1 MAKGGE
7 GKRQEPQ
14 APARRPRKK
23 RKAAGGGEPHW
34 GWRVAY
40 YTTLTCVWCGVIVA
54 GVLAYFAADLPSTAG
69 LRRHDSTHAV
79 TLIDAKGRLI
89 ARRGID
95 GGMPVTLADL
105 PTYVPEAVIATEDRR
120 FYSHWGVDPWGL
132 GRALWVN
139 WEAGRVVQGGSTITQ
154 QLAKNLF
161 LEPQRTMTRKVQEA
175 LLAVYLEMSFSKDEI
190 LALYLN
196 RVYFGAG
203 AYGIDA
209 ASRRYFNK
217 PASKLTMIEAAILA
231 GLLKAPTRYSPVNG
245 IELAQQRASLVLDA
259 MVAAG
264 FITAEDKD
272 EAIRTR
278 PKLATSSTIQGNQYF
293 ADWVMERLPHFVG
306 RPQVD
311 LVVQTTLDLDLQREA
326 EAVVQNVLRER
337 GPAAGAEQAA
347 LIAMTTRGAVR
358 AMVGGRSYM
367 QSEFNRATLA
377 RRQPG
382 SAFKPFVYLT
392 AIENGRSPASRFID
406 APVTYRNWTP
416 QNFDEKYQGEM
427 SMAEALSRSINSI
440 AVRLC
445 LELGPGN
452 VAATAHRLGI
462 ASHLNAVPS
471 LALGTSEVTLLELT
485 KAYVP
490 FATGGRGAIAHGIES
505 VRAVNGEVLY
515 ARRGSGLGDVIEP
528 QAAGA
533 MNRMLVEAMRTGTG
547 KTAAIPGRPAAG
559 KTGTTQDFK
568 DAWFIGYT
576 GQLVTGVWVGNDSA
590 QPMKRVTGGTIP
602 AAIWKTFME
611 SATANDP
618 VTALPGTDIVDEPS
632 QVATNEG
639 TSAFDQLLG
648 SLFESKPEAKPKPAP
663 SSTN

>member
-1 MAKGGE
+1 MSKGGE
-7 GKRQEPQ
+7 GKRPEPQ

-23 RKAAGGGEPHW
+23 KKAGGEPHW
-34 GWRVAY
+34 GWRAAY
-40 YTTLTCVWCGVIVA
+40 YATLTFVWCGVIIA
-54 GVLAYFAADLPSTAG
+54 GVLAYFAADLPSTEG
-69 LRRHDSTHAV
+69 LRRHDTSHAV
-79 TLIDAKGRLI
+79 TLLDVKGRLI

-95 GGMPVTLADL
+95 GGMPVSLADL
-105 PTYVPEAVIATEDRR
+105 PAYVPQAVIATEDRR

-139 WEAGRVVQGGSTITQ
+139 FEAGRVVQGGSTITQ

-161 LEPQRTMTRKVQEA
+161 LEPQRTMSRKVQEA
-175 LLAVYLEMSFSKDEI
+175 LLALYLEMSFSKDEI
-190 LALYLN
+190 MALYLN

-217 PASKLTMIEAAILA
+217 PASKLTIIEAAILA
-231 GLLKAPTRYSPVNG
+231 GLLKAPTKYSPVHG
-245 IELAQQRASLVLDA
+245 IELAQQRATLVLDA
-259 MVAAG
+259 MVQAG
-264 FITAEDKD
+264 YISASQKD
-272 EAIRTR
+272 DAMRTR
-278 PKLATSSTIQGNQYF
+278 PKLATAPTVQGNQYF

-306 RPQVD
+306 RPESD

-326 EAVVQNVLRER
+326 EGAVQDVLQAR
-337 GPAAGAEQAA
+337 GPAANAEQGS
-347 LIAMTTRGAVR
+347 LIAMATDGAVR

-392 AIENGRSPASRFID
+392 AIENGRTPASRVVD

-427 SMAEALSRSINSI
+427 SLTDALARSINTI
-440 AVRLC
+440 AVKLC
-445 LELGPGN
+445 LELGPET

-462 ASHLNAVPS
+462 TSPLTAVPS
-471 LALGTSEVTLLELT
+471 LALGTSEVTLFELT

-490 FATGGRGAIAHGIES
+490 FAAGGRGAIAHGIES
-505 VRAVNGEVLY
+505 VRAVNGDVLY
-515 ARRGSGLGDVIEP
+515 ARRGSGLGDVIEAP
-528 QAAGA
+528 AAGA
-533 MNRMLVEAMRTGTG
+533 INRMLSEAMRTGTG
-547 KTAAIPGRPAAG
+547 KSAALPGRPAAG

-590 QPMKRVTGGTIP
+590 QPMRKITGGTLP
-602 AAIWKTFME
+602 AAIWKTFTQA
-611 SATANDP
+611 ATANDP
-618 VTALPGTDIVDEPS
+618 VVTLPGTDVVDGTP

-639 TSAFDQLLG
+639 TSAFDQLLS
-648 SLFESKPEAKPKPAP
+648 SLFEGKPDDKPKPAP
-663 SSTN
+663 VTSN

>member
-7 GKRQEPQ
+7 GKRHTSPQ
-14 APARRPRKK
+14 APARKPRRT
-23 RKAAGGGEPHW
+23 RKAAGGDAGHW
-34 GWRVAY
+34 GWHVAY
-40 YTTLTCVWCGVIVA
+40 YTALTCVWCTVVVA
-54 GVLAYFAADLPSTAG
+54 GVLAFFAADLPSTEG
-69 LRRHDSTHAV
+69 LRRQDTTHAV
-79 TLIDAKGRLI
+79 TLIDTKGRLI

-95 GGMPVTLADL
+95 AGMPVTLADL
-105 PTYVPEAVIATEDRR
+105 PPYVAQAVIATEDRR
-120 FYSHWGVDPWGL
+120 FYSHFGVDPWGL

-139 WEAGRVVQGGSTITQ
+139 FEAGHVVQGGSTITQ

-161 LEPQRTMTRKVQEA
+161 LEPQRTLTRKVQEA

-196 RVYFGAG
+196 RVYYGAG

-245 IELAQQRASLVLDA
+245 IELAQQRATLVLDA

-264 FITAEDKD
+264 FIDAAQKD
-272 EAIRTR
+272 EAMRTR
-278 PKLATSSTIQGNQYF
+278 PKLATAPTIQGNQYF

-306 RPQVD
+306 RPPMD

-326 EAVVQNVLRER
+326 EAAVQDTLRDKAP
-337 GPAAGAEQAA
+337 GTGAEQGA
-347 LIAMTTRGAVR
+347 LIAMTTNGAVR

-382 SAFKPFVYLT
+382 SAFKPFVFLT
-392 AIENGRSPASRFID
+392 AIENGRTPASRVVD
-406 APVTYRNWTP
+406 AAVTYRGWTP
-416 QNFDEKYQGEM
+416 ENFDEKHEGEV
-427 SMAEALSRSINSI
+427 SLTQALARSINTV

-445 LELGPGN
+445 LELGPEN
-452 VAATAHRLGI
+452 VAGTARRLGI
-462 ASHLNAVPS
+462 TSPLNRVPS
-471 LALGTSEVTLLELT
+471 LALGTSEVTLTELT
-485 KAYVP
+485 NAYLP
-490 FATGGRGAIAHGIES
+490 FATAGRGAIAHGIVS

-515 ARRGSGLGDVIEP
+515 ARRGSGPGQVIDP
-528 QAAGA
+528 AAAGA
-533 MNRMLVEAMRTGTG
+533 MNRMLSEAMRTGTG
-547 KTAAIPGRPAAG
+547 KSAALSSHPAAG
-559 KTGTTQDFK
+559 KTGTSQEFR

-576 GQLVTGVWVGNDSA
+576 GQLVTGVWVGNDA
-590 QPMKRVTGGTIP
+590 ARPMKKVTGGTIP

-611 SATANDP
+611 GATANDP
-618 VTALPGTDIVDEPS
+618 VTALPGTNIVDDAP

-639 TSAFDQLLG
+639 TSAFDQLLS
-648 SLFESKPEAKPKPAP
+648 SLFESEPKPKPKTTP
-663 SSTN
+663 N

>member
-7 GKRQEPQ
+7 GKRQMPQ
-14 APARRPRKK
+14 DPARRPRRK
-23 RKAAGGGEPHW
+23 RKAAGGEPPHW

-40 YTTLTCVWCGVIVA
+40 YATLTCVWSGVIIA
-54 GVLAYFAADLPSTAG
+54 GVLAFFAADLPSTEG
-69 LRRHDSTHAV
+69 LRRHDTTHAV
-79 TLIDAKGRLI
+79 TLLDAKGRLI

-105 PTYVPEAVIATEDRR
+105 PAYVPQAVIATEDRR
-120 FYSHWGVDPWGL
+120 FYSHFGVDPWGL

-139 WEAGRVVQGGSTITQ
+139 FEAGRVVQGGSTITQ

-217 PASKLTMIEAAILA
+217 PASKLTMIEGAILA

-245 IELAQQRASLVLDA
+245 IELAQQRATLVLDA
-259 MVAAG
+259 MVEAG
-264 FITAEDKD
+264 FISAAEKD
-272 EAIRTR
+272 DAIRTR
-278 PKLATSSTIQGNQYF
+278 PKLATAPTIQGNQYF

-306 RPQVD
+306 RPAVD
-311 LVVQTTLDLDLQREA
+311 LVVQTTLDLDMQRQA
-326 EAVVQNVLRER
+326 EAAVQDVLRDK
-337 GPAAGAEQAA
+337 GPGTGAEQGA
-347 LIAMTTRGAVR
+347 LIAMNTNGAVR

-382 SAFKPFVYLT
+382 SAFKPFVFLT
-392 AIENGRSPASRFID
+392 ALENGRTPASRVMD
-406 APVTYRNWTP
+406 AAVTYRGWTP
-416 QNFDEKYQGEM
+416 ENFDEKHEGEV
-427 SMAEALSRSINSI
+427 SLTQALARSINTV

-445 LELGPGN
+445 LELGPEN

-462 ASHLNAVPS
+462 TSPLNSVPS
-471 LALGTSEVTLLELT
+471 LALGTSEVTLTELT
-485 KAYVP
+485 NAYLP
-490 FATGGRGAIAHGIES
+490 FATAGRGAIAHGIVS
-505 VRAVNGEVLY
+505 VRAVNGDVLY
-515 ARRGSGLGDVIEP
+515 ARRGSGPGEVIDP
-528 QAAGA
+528 AAAGA
-533 MNRMLVEAMRTGTG
+533 MNWMLSEAMRTGTG
-547 KTAAIPGRPAAG
+547 KSAALSSRPAAG
-559 KTGTTQDFK
+559 KTGTSQEFR
-568 DAWFIGYT
+568 DAWFVGYT
-576 GQLVTGVWVGNDSA
+576 GQLVTGVWVGNDAA
-590 QPMKRVTGGTIP
+590 QPMKKVTGGTIP
-602 AAIWKTFME
+602 AAIWKNFME

-618 VTALPGTDIVDEPS
+618 VVALPGTNIVDEAP

-639 TSAFDQLLG
+639 TSAFDQLLS
-648 SLFESKPEAKPKPAP
+648 SLFEGKPEPKPKPAP
-663 SSTN
+663 ATN

>member
-14 APARRPRKK
+14 APARRPRRK
-23 RKAAGGGEPHW
+23 RKAAGGEPHW
-34 GWRVAY
+34 GWRVTY
-40 YTTLTCVWCGVIVA
+40 YATLSCLWFGVIVA
-54 GVLAYFAADLPSTAG
+54 GVLAFFAADLPSTEG
-69 LRRHDSTHAV
+69 LRRHDTTHAV
-79 TLIDAKGRLI
+79 TLLDSKGRLI

-95 GGMPVTLADL
+95 GGMPVTLSDL
-105 PTYVPEAVIATEDRR
+105 PAYVPQAVIATEDRR
-120 FYSHWGVDPWGL
+120 FYSHFGIDPWGL
-132 GRALWVN
+132 GRAIWVN
-139 WEAGRVVQGGSTITQ
+139 FEAGRVVQGGSTITQ

-245 IELAQQRASLVLDA
+245 IELAQQRATLVLDA

-264 FITAEDKD
+264 FIDAAQKD
-272 EAIRTR
+272 EAMRTR
-278 PKLATSSTIQGNQYF
+278 PKLATAPTIQGNQYF

-306 RPQVD
+306 RPPMD

-326 EAVVQNVLRER
+326 EAAVQDTLRDKAP
-337 GPAAGAEQAA
+337 GTGAEQGA
-347 LIAMTTRGAVR
+347 LIAMTTNGAVR

-382 SAFKPFVYLT
+382 SAFKPFVFLT
-392 AIENGRSPASRFID
+392 AIENGRTPASRVVD
-406 APVTYRNWTP
+406 AAVTYRGWTP
-416 QNFDEKYQGEM
+416 ENFDEKHEGEV
-427 SMAEALSRSINSI
+427 SLTQALARSINTV

-445 LELGPGN
+445 LELGPEN
-452 VAATAHRLGI
+452 VAGTARRLGI
-462 ASHLNAVPS
+462 TSPLNRVPS
-471 LALGTSEVTLLELT
+471 LALGTSEVTLTELT
-485 KAYVP
+485 NAYLP
-490 FATGGRGAIAHGIES
+490 FATAGRGAIAHGIVS

-515 ARRGSGLGDVIEP
+515 ARRGSGPGQVIDP
-528 QAAGA
+528 AAAGA
-533 MNRMLVEAMRTGTG
+533 MNRMLSEAMRTGTG
-547 KTAAIPGRPAAG
+547 KSAALSSHPAAG
-559 KTGTTQDFK
+559 KTGTSQEFR

-576 GQLVTGVWVGNDSA
+576 GQLVTGVWVGNDA
-590 QPMKRVTGGTIP
+590 ARPMKKVTGGTIP

-611 SATANDP
+611 GATANDP
-618 VTALPGTDIVDEPS
+618 VTALPGTNIVDDAP

-639 TSAFDQLLG
+639 TSAFDQLLS
-648 SLFESKPEAKPKPAP
+648 SLFESEPKPKPKTTP
-663 SSTN
+663 N